1 MTIKNDEFIHIKF
14 DYGEALQSKRDLL
27 YVEKSLMTITT
38 RMEKYLSLRIEELKT
53 RLNLHKESKELAASI
68 RKIQRNMP
76 QVKFSKKSE
85 EEEEEKE
92 TKVQKVEKKKY
103 DESVESQLME
113 IQKKLNRL
121 QN

>member
-85 EEEEEKE
+85 EEEKE